1 MLSVK
6 LPFLINCE
14 DAAFALSRF
23 FIDKGYSTDIKRV
36 DNTFSTLIN
45 KREMVHNLIGN
56 PVIIAATFF
65 PLENSIGIQV
75 KEVTFDINVES
86 VVKETLLYA
95 LLLPGLFKR
104 IEAVRMEKYVMR
116 KALIVAK
123 QLNSDGEKK

>member
-14 DAAFALSRF
+14 DAAFGLSKI

-36 DNTFSTLIN
+36 ENTFSTLIYR
-45 KREMVHNLIGN
+45 REMVHNLIGN
-56 PVIIAATFF
+56 PVIITATFF
-65 PLENSIGIQV
+65 PLEESIGIQV
-75 KEVTFDINVES
+75 KEGTFDVSVET
-86 VVKETLLYA
+86 VFKETLLYA
-95 LLLPGLFKR
+95 LLLPGLLKR

-123 QLNSDGEKK
+123 KMNGEKE